1 MEKYWEKE
9 NERRLQGALKTL
21 QLESEDQRA
30 EGVAERCRE
39 LAEEIERLQAYQ
51 QINMLEPD
59 EALDLRRA
67 KIERERMLRVAKR
80 YPPLLAPPAPQAS
93 QLPKPAPA
101 RPADQDEQVDPD
113 LNTGRRAPRRRP
125 STRTLLKV
133 VAAMALFGLG
143 ALFNQATGGPA
154 PRDTSSAAALPLAVT
169 VPSPSPS
176 AKAKPTH
183 TPTPEPKRVVPA
195 DCKDANYYGNELITL
210 HYAYVDAVGDLL
222 TAYTQGNEAGIK
234 KARDTMDKNH
244 EKMAAAADSFRL
256 GNHACQ

>member
-1 MEKYWEKE
+1 MERDTEQLRAAMLMRDLIEQQKHDGKFLEADE
-9 NERRLQGALKTL
+9 N
-21 QLESEDQRA
+21 
-30 EGVAERCRE
+30 RE
-39 LAEEIERLQAYQ
+39 LNRKIRTLETYGAGNPRDTGHPMLQRFYRQREAKLSAAG
-51 QINMLEPD
+51 MLPHAAD
-59 EALDLRRA
+59 FV
-67 KIERERMLRVAKR
+67 MF
-80 YPPLLAPPAPQAS
+80 PPNNE
-93 QLPKPAPA
+93 LPKPAPA

-176 AKAKPTH
+176 AKAKPT
-183 TPTPEPKRVVPA
+183 PTPETKRVVPA

>member
-1 MEKYWEKE
+1 MEQHWEKE
-9 NERRLQGALKTL
+9 NERRLQAALKTL
-21 QLESEDQRA
+21 QQESEDQGA

-39 LAEEIERLQAYQ
+39 LAAEIEQLQGYQ

-59 EALDLRRA
+59 EAQDLRRA
-67 KIERERMLRVAKR
+67 KIQRERMLRIAKR
-80 YPPLLAPPAPQAS
+80 YPPLLAAPAPQAAP
-93 QLPKPAPA
+93 LPKPAPA
-101 RPADQDEQVDPD
+101 RPADQGEQVDPD
-113 LNTGRRAPRRRP
+113 LNTGRRTPRRRP

-133 VAAMALFGLG
+133 IAAMALFGLG

-154 PRDTSSAAALPLAVT
+154 PRDTSSAAALAPAVT
-169 VPSPSPS
+169 APAPASS
-176 AKAKPTH
+176 AKPKPT
-183 TPTPEPKRVVPA
+183 PSPEPKRVVPA
-195 DCKDANYYGNELITL
+195 DCKDANYYGNEVIKL

-222 TAYTQGNEAGIK
+222 TAYTQGNESGMV